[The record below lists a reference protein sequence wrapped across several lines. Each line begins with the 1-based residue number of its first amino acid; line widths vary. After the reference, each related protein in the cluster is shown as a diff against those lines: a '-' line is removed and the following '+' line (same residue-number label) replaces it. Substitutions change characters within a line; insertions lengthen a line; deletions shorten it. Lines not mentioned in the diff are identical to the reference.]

1 MRHQSLAAPQ
11 KKANAEPLFHSFISI
26 NKDIS

>member
-1 MRHQSLAAPQ
+1 MRHQPLTTPQ
-11 KKANAEPLFHSFISI
+11 KKVNAEPLFHIFISI